1 MFREMRRNK
10 QALSDEE
17 CREILERCT
26 SGTLA
31 VLGDEG
37 YPYAVPL
44 SYVFINGHI
53 YFHCARAGHKL
64 DAIRA
69 CDKVSFC
76 VIDRDEVIPE
86 KFTTKYRSVIVFGR
100 AREVTDPEEIVGICR
115 QVTEICCC
123 PFRELLKKAG
133 VSQAE
138 FCRRFFISRRTVDDW
153 VSGKNRCKIYLRLLF
168 AEKLGLIERR
178 LSGEKG

>member
-10 QALSDEE
+10 QALSEAE
-17 CREILERCT
+17 CREILGRCT

-44 SYVFINGHI
+44 SYVFHNGHI
-53 YFHCARAGHKL
+53 YFHCARSGHKL
-64 DAIRA
+64 DAVRA

-100 AREVTDPEEIVGICR
+100 AREVTDPEEIVSIMRALAGKYSPDEGEDAFQHEMRSSGALCVLALDIEHLSGK
-115 QVTEICCC
+115 QGK
-123 PFRELLKKAG
+123 ELLN
-133 VSQAE
+133 E
-138 FCRRFFISRRTVDDW
+138 R
-153 VSGKNRCKIYLRLLF
+153 KNTQ
-168 AEKLGLIERR
+168 
-178 LSGEKG
+178 

>member
-10 QALSDEE
+10 QALSEAE
-17 CREILERCT
+17 CREILARCT

-44 SYVFINGHI
+44 SYVFNNGHI
-53 YFHCARAGHKL
+53 YFHCARSGHKL

-86 KFTTKYRSVIVFGR
+86 KFTTKYRSAIAFGR
-100 AREVTDPEEIVGICR
+100 AREVTDPKEIEGIMRALAEKYSPNEGEDAFQHEMRSSGALCVLALDIEHLSGK
-115 QVTEICCC
+115 QGK
-123 PFRELLKKAG
+123 ELLK
-133 VSQAE
+133 
-138 FCRRFFISRRTVDDW
+138 
-153 VSGKNRCKIYLRLLF
+153 
-168 AEKLGLIERR
+168 ER
-178 LSGEKG
+178 KQTT

>member
-10 QALSDEE
+10 QALSEAE
-17 CREILERCT
+17 CREILGRCT

-44 SYVFINGHI
+44 SYVFHNGHI
-53 YFHCARAGHKL
+53 YFHCARSGHKL
-64 DAIRA
+64 DAVRA

-100 AREVTDPEEIVGICR
+100 AREVTDPEEIVSIMRALAGKYSPDEGEDAFQHEMRSTGALCVLALDIEHLSGK
-115 QVTEICCC
+115 QGK
-123 PFRELLKKAG
+123 ELLN
-133 VSQAE
+133 E
-138 FCRRFFISRRTVDDW
+138 R
-153 VSGKNRCKIYLRLLF
+153 KNTQ
-168 AEKLGLIERR
+168 
-178 LSGEKG
+178 

>member
-10 QALSDEE
+10 QALSEVE
-17 CREILERCT
+17 CREILGRCT

-44 SYVFINGHI
+44 SYVFHNGHI
-53 YFHCARAGHKL
+53 YFHCARSGHKL
-64 DAIRA
+64 DAVRA

-100 AREVTDPEEIVGICR
+100 AREVTDPGEIEGIMRALAGKYSPDESEDAFQHEMRSSGALCVLALDIEHLSGK
-115 QVTEICCC
+115 QGK
-123 PFRELLKKAG
+123 ELLN
-133 VSQAE
+133 E
-138 FCRRFFISRRTVDDW
+138 R
-153 VSGKNRCKIYLRLLF
+153 KNTQ
-168 AEKLGLIERR
+168 
-178 LSGEKG
+178 